1 MSDKKVRVGCASAFY
16 GDSQLAA
23 RQLVD
28 KGEIDYLVFDYLA
41 EATMAILARA
51 KATNADFGYA
61 VDFVTVAMKDVLSDC
76 SKKGI
81 KVIANAGGV
90 NVPACISALEKLCE
104 MLELDLTVAGVYC
117 DDLSNFISALGNHLM
132 QSRNNEMMQS
142 TTPTQIICY
151 KHNPPHFVPLKL

>member
-1 MSDKKVRVGCASAFY
+1 MSDKKVRVACASAFY

-61 VDFVTVAMKDVLSDC
+61 IDFVTV
-76 SKKGI
+76 
-81 KVIANAGGV
+81 
-90 NVPACISALEKLCE
+90 
-104 MLELDLTVAGVYC
+104 LTV
-117 DDLSNFISALGNHLM
+117 
-132 QSRNNEMMQS
+132 S
-142 TTPTQIICY
+142 TTPLI
-151 KHNPPHFVPLKL
+151 PAFS